1 MLASVA
7 PSWTGP
13 KDASPKTQLE
23 GPLGLD
29 EVGVGVGVGVDL
41 GVAVGVVAAVALV
54 CVALGALGPDAV
66 AQPAAPMRS
75 VAMPTVRMVVRSVVM
90 ILPSPCSVVVPAIL
104 TDVGAD

>member
-1 MLASVA
+1 VA

-29 EVGVGVGVGVDL
+29 DGRTLVGVGVGVDF
-41 GVAVGVVAAVALV
+41 GVVVGVAAVALV
-54 CVALGALGPDAV
+54 CVAVGALGPDAV

-90 ILPSPCSVVVPAIL
+90 ILPSPCSVVVRAIL

>member
-1 MLASVA
+1 VLASVA

-13 KDASPKTQLE
+13 KDASPKTQLA

-29 EVGVGVGVGVDL
+29 DGRTLVGVGVGVV
-41 GVAVGVVAAVALV
+41 VGVAAVALV

-90 ILPSPCSVVVPAIL
+90 ILPSPCSVVVRAIL